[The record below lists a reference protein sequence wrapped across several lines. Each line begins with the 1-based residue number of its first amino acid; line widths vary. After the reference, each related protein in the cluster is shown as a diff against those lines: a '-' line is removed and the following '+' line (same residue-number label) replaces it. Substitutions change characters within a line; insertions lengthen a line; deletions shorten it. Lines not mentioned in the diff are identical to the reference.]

1 MYSRFIL
8 FFSCYK
14 NWFTKRFG
22 ATVFENEL
30 KWDTVQSH
38 QDHINYSI
46 ADQMMEFIRANK
58 IVVRGRSN
66 IFWEDPRYVPK
77 WVHNLTGSDL
87 YSAVSSRVQSLLSKY
102 KEEFIHWDVGNPRF
116 FNSYEQRI
124 GRNATLSFIETAQR
138 SDPTATLFM
147 NEFNVVETCT
157 DINSTVDTYILRLR
171 ELKQAGIA
179 MNGIG
184 LEGHFTIPNPP
195 LIRGALDKLATLGL
209 PIWFTEVDISKTFT
223 QEKQVTNSTSSN
235 SLGVEFYFLILVSS
249 WFWNGKEHFT
259 FSSILPEQ
267 AMLLEQVL
275 REVYSH
281 PSVKGVML
289 WTALSPKGCYQ
300 MCLTDKDFQNLPA
313 GDAVDK
319 LLKEWQTG
327 TLQGQTNDHGSFTFH
342 GFLGEYEVKARY
354 GNKTVSSTFALSKGQ
369 DTKQIYLHI

>member
-77 WVHNLTGSDL
+77 WVHNLSGSDL

-171 ELKQAGIA
+171 ELKEAGIA

-223 QEKQVTNSTSSN
+223 QEKQVTNSTPSN
-235 SLGVEFYFLILVSS
+235 SPGVEFFR
-249 WFWNGKEHFT
+249 F
-259 FSSILPEQ
+259 
-267 AMLLEQVL
+267 
-275 REVYSH
+275 
-281 PSVKGVML
+281 
-289 WTALSPKGCYQ
+289 
-300 MCLTDKDFQNLPA
+300 
-313 GDAVDK
+313 
-319 LLKEWQTG
+319 
-327 TLQGQTNDHGSFTFH
+327 
-342 GFLGEYEVKARY
+342 
-354 GNKTVSSTFALSKGQ
+354 
-369 DTKQIYLHI
+369 